1 MLGALIGAAGSVLG
15 GLLGGDSSTRTKEKT
30 RAKSQSASVTTTR
43 ARLGQLVKEAEKHG
57 FNPLTVL
64 NAGGLGAFSQ
74 SGTVSE
80 SKTQSKSKGRNA
92 SSSSAPLGAAIAGAA
107 QSIGGAVQQSAQ
119 ADQSAQN
126 QYDAWNGLRTPS
138 DSKAAEYDLINA
150 QLPGYAA
157 TGEVPRYPASTTY
170 EAKTPALSSAGGADG
185 GSMKPTYEKPTV
197 TNPYPASWGI
207 KVAPNSPDGEMYE
220 TRYGDFIGGALGL
233 IPFAQDSGYIARQKW
248 DQYAQPVA
256 DKMIKGV
263 NDEVASWDV
272 LPNVLESVTMDDVRR
287 VQGLPPLSLNAN
299 AAEAARRRQYM
310 QMNAAGATSW

>member
-15 GLLGGDSSTRTKEKT
+15 GLLGGDSSTKSKEKT
-30 RAKSQSASVTTTR
+30 KSKTASVSTTK
-43 ARLGQLVKEAEKHG
+43 AKLGQLVKQSEKYG

-64 NAGGLGAFSQ
+64 NAGGLGAFS
-74 SGTVSE
+74 TTTAL
-80 SKTQSKSKGRNA
+80 SKTSSKSKGKNA

-107 QSIGGAVQQSAQ
+107 QSIGGAMQQA
-119 ADQSAQN
+119 ADQGQQNLSSAFN
-126 QYDAWNGLRTPS
+126 AVPTATA
-138 DSKAAEYDLINA
+138 DSKAAEYNLVQA
-150 QLPGYAA
+150 QLPQYRTA
-157 TGEVPRYPASTTY
+157 GEVPTFPASSTY
-170 EAKTPALSSAGGADG
+170 EAKTPALGNAGGNDG
-185 GSMKPTYEKPTV
+185 GSLVPTYEKPTV

-256 DKMIKGV
+256 DKMLKGV
-263 NDEVASWDV
+263 DDEIKSWDV